1 MTKPNRT
8 QTNFYGG
15 NKHEEDH
22 CNCAGHG
29 HGSGTVHNTDPVTKD
44 GKTTAG
50 VYAHYTVKYENG
62 TEVGKFI
69 VVSSLAEATAVL
81 YNEVDAKNVVL
92 YLAKIPTA
100 NYVAGKVYNDFA
112 DMCGKYDKPAN
123 YDATKTYYTYEY
135 AGNTYLAVADSTT
148 GDGVLVVDGKVVV
161 VTTLTAATKVAH
173 VAVPTLKDGKTV
185 GYTCSKC
192 KLAAVEAPNY
202 ASIPADGTALGIGNW
217 YWPATASTNTN
228 TNKPSPKTFDA
239 GIAMYVGMAL
249 TSVAGSAVVIDY
261 PSRCRGRDSKDSFTL
276 SGF

>member
-1 MTKPNRT
+1 MKKIIATVLAMVMALALCTTAFAATPTTGYLKGT
-8 QTNFYGG
+8 E
-15 NKHEEDH
+15 KD
-22 CNCAGHG
+22 AGV
-29 HGSGTVHNTDPVTKD
+29 SKVTLEYTPNTDPVTKD

-249 TSVAGSAVVIDY
+249 TSVAGSALVI
-261 PSRCRGRDSKDSFTL
+261 GKKKEF
-276 SGF
+276 

>member
-1 MTKPNRT
+1 MKKIIATVLAMVMALALCTTAFAATPTTGYLKGT
-8 QTNFYGG
+8 E
-15 NKHEEDH
+15 KD
-22 CNCAGHG
+22 AGV
-29 HGSGTVHNTDPVTKD
+29 SKVTLEYTPNTDPVTKD

-123 YDATKTYYTYEY
+123 YDATKTYYTYEC

-249 TSVAGSAVVIDY
+249 TSVAGSAVVI
-261 PSRCRGRDSKDSFTL
+261 GKKKEF
-276 SGF
+276 

>member
-1 MTKPNRT
+1 MKKIIATVLAMVMALALCTTAFAATPTTGYLKGT
-8 QTNFYGG
+8 E
-15 NKHEEDH
+15 KD
-22 CNCAGHG
+22 AGV
-29 HGSGTVHNTDPVTKD
+29 SKVTLEYTPNTDPVTKD

-135 AGNTYLAVADSTT
+135 TGNTYLAVADSTT

-249 TSVAGSAVVIDY
+249 TSVAGSAVVI
-261 PSRCRGRDSKDSFTL
+261 GKKKEF
-276 SGF
+276 